1 MARSPRRNTMTGVI
15 ITSDTG
21 GRRTLPP
28 TYPTVARINRA
39 GMMDKSQDDFAGL
52 TIKHLVI
59 GVCNT

>member
-1 MARSPRRNTMTGVI
+1 MTGVI
-15 ITSDTG
+15 ITSDPG

-52 TIKHLVI
+52 TVKHLVI